1 MNVEEEFKEFLY
13 EWVKKNF
20 GESEADDPSWSI
32 DALAHDLA
40 DKFWK
45 MKELYERI
53 NITDDVKYVAENNG
67 IELTEKQAQ
76 AVADKYRFSDAYC
89 AMDDE
94 SILYYIE
101 TYKGDD

>member
-1 MNVEEEFKEFLY
+1 MNIEEEFKEFLT
-13 EWVKKNF
+13 EWVKKNY
-20 GESEADDPSWSI
+20 GESEADEPSWSI
-32 DALAHDLA
+32 EALAHDLA

-45 MKELYERI
+45 VKEQYDLI

-89 AMDDE
+89 AMDEE
-94 SILYYIE
+94 SLLYYIE
-101 TYKGDD
+101 EYKGDE